1 MRFPK
6 TVPLMV
12 ALMALC
18 LSSAVALEAPQPLDI
33 DEVLGLMELS
43 NVSDEFLQYN
53 EIVLFD
59 HTLVEFESSGAY
71 KQYSHSLLKVL
82 TDEGADTHGDESFV
96 YHRRYMT
103 HEVLLARIIKTD
115 GTVVEVGEDL
125 ISDGTPPQMTAIGIY
140 ESDFREKTVIFPGL
154 EIGDAIEMITLED
167 AEPLI
172 ENGFTG
178 TYFFQY
184 VGPILDASV
193 TITGPSDMPLKH
205 AVLDG
210 EAGVTETTEGS
221 LTTYVWRITDSDPLE
236 PEIGMVSFA
245 QIATRL
251 SVSTFRAWS
260 EISRF
265 AFALMDD
272 KCVADDTVTD
282 LLHDVTD
289 GLDTTEEKITAIH
302 YWVMENIRY
311 LGIAMDRG
319 AFLEP
324 HLASYTIEKEYGIC
338 RDKAVLMVTM
348 LKEIGVP
355 AWVVLINPGRRTDR
369 EIPSVGFEHG
379 IVAIEDGHGGYRYF
393 DPTLDN
399 HREIDASYIGDRW
412 VLLATEEGQDLRQ
425 TPHVTA
431 YDNSGDIVDDTTLGE
446 DGAISGSVTVSGRGI
461 YEMIL
466 RKISA
471 SASEEE
477 IRMMWDQLIQEIYP
491 GAELT
496 SFVLGDHADLYEPMQ
511 MELEYTIE
519 DYALDADPYLL
530 FRVPASTGAF
540 DFLSGLLVGRLTS
553 LPERKYPLT
562 IGATIG
568 ASERSLV
575 IVPDG
580 YTVESLPDEV
590 HYEQGPVSLS
600 ITYEF
605 IPASDNGGAPAIRYD
620 KTYGIASF
628 ELEPDEYLALKEASR
643 LASRSARG
651 EVILKKEEG

>member
-1 MRFPK
+1 MRFLR
-6 TVPLMV
+6 TAPLV
-12 ALMALC
+12 AALLALC
-18 LSSAVALEAPQPLDI
+18 FASALALEEPQPLSI
-33 DEVLGLMELS
+33 DEVLSLMELT
-43 NVSDEFLQYN
+43 NVADELLEYN
-53 EIVLFD
+53 QIVLFD
-59 HTLVEFESSGAY
+59 QTSIEFESSGAY

-82 TDEGADTHGDESFV
+82 TDEGVDQHGDESFI
-96 YHRRYMT
+96 YHRRYT
-103 HEVLLARIIKTD
+103 TNEILLARVIKAD
-115 GTVVEVGEDL
+115 GTIVEVGEDL
-125 ISDGTPPQMTAIGIY
+125 ISDGTPPQLTAMNIY
-140 ESDFREKTVIFPGL
+140 ESDFREKTVVFPGL
-154 EIGDAIEMITLED
+154 EIGDAIETISLDD
-167 AEPLI
+167 AKPLI
-172 ENGFTG
+172 KNGFMG
-178 TYFFQY
+178 TYFLQY

-193 TITGPSDMPLKH
+193 TIAGPSDMPLKH
-205 AVLDG
+205 AVLNG
-210 EAGVTETTEGS
+210 EAEFTETTDGD
-221 LTTYVWRITDSDPLE
+221 LTTYSWRITNSEPLE
-236 PEIGMVSFA
+236 PEIGMVPFP

-251 SVSTFRAWS
+251 SVSTFQTWS

-265 AFALMDD
+265 AFALMED

-282 LLHDVTD
+282 LLKDIIV
-289 GLDTTEEKITAIH
+289 GLNTTEEKITAIH

-355 AWVVLINPGRRTDR
+355 AWVVLINPGKRTDR
-369 EIPSVGFEHG
+369 EVPSVGFEHG
-379 IVAIEDGHGGYRYF
+379 IVAIEDGHGDYRYF
-393 DPTLDN
+393 DPTIDN
-399 HREIDASYIGDRW
+399 HREIDASYVGDRW

-425 TPHVTA
+425 VPHVA
-431 YDNSGDIVDDTTLGE
+431 ASGNSGDIGDDAILTK
-446 DGAISGSVTVSGRGI
+446 DGTISGSVTVSGRGI

-466 RKISA
+466 RKMGA

-477 IRMMWDQLIQEIYP
+477 IRMMWDQSIQEIYP

-496 SFVLGDHADLYEPMQ
+496 SFVLGDHADLYEPMR
-511 MELEYTIE
+511 MELAYTIE
-519 DYALDADPYLL
+519 DYALDADLYLL

-553 LPERKYPLT
+553 LPEREYPLA
-562 IGATIG
+562 IGTTIG

-575 IVPDG
+575 AIPDG
-580 YTVESLPDEV
+580 YAVESLPDEV
-590 HYEQGPVSLS
+590 HFEQGPVSLS

-605 IPASDNGGAPAIRYD
+605 VPASDNSGTPAIRYE

-628 ELEPDEYLALKEASR
+628 ELKPDDYPALKEASR